1 MIMSGQ
7 QYQWLKW
14 VQQLQA
20 IAQNGL
26 TYTKDVFD
34 KERYKSIQHLAAE
47 IGAHY
52 SDIPQQKIAN
62 IFEDQI
68 GYATPKLD
76 IRGVVF
82 QDNKILLV
90 QEKSDQLWTLPG
102 GWVDVN
108 ESPSTA
114 VEKEIVEESG
124 YICKA
129 KKILALYDMNKHSY
143 PPHSSHVYKLYIL
156 CELIGG
162 EAKSSIETSAVRFY
176 EEDNIPKLSLKRS
189 TPEHIKRMFEHK
201 SNPEFPTDF
210 D

>member
-1 MIMSGQ
+1 MNQ
-7 QYQWLKW
+7 DTKYQWLKW

-34 KERYKSIQHLAAE
+34 QQRFEEIQKIAAE
-47 IGAHY
+47 IAAHH
-52 SDIPQQKIAN
+52 SDYPHEKIVTLFQDQK
-62 IFEDQI
+62 

-76 IRGVVF
+76 VRGAVF

-90 QEKSDQLWTLPG
+90 QERSDQLWTLPG
-102 GWVDVN
+102 GWVDIHD
-108 ESPSTA
+108 SPSAA

-129 KKILALYDMNKHSY
+129 KKLLSILDMNKHAY
-143 PPHSSHVYKLYIL
+143 PPQMTHLYKIFIL
-156 CELIGG
+156 CEMTGG
-162 EAKSSIETSAVRFY
+162 NPAVSIETMDVRFFA
-176 EEDNIPKLSLKRS
+176 EDDIPPLSIKRTS
-189 TPEHIKRMFEHK
+189 TEQIKRMYEHK
-201 SNPEFPTDF
+201 RNPNLPTDF

>member
-1 MIMSGQ
+1 MNGQ

-34 KERYKSIQHLAAE
+34 KERFEAIQHLAAE
-47 IGAHY
+47 IAAHHT
-52 SDIPQQKIAN
+52 DTPQHKIVN
-62 IFEDQI
+62 IFEDQT
-68 GYATPKLD
+68 GYATPKMD
-76 IRGVVF
+76 VRGVVF

-102 GWVDVN
+102 GWVDVH

-143 PPHSSHVYKLYIL
+143 PPHSAHVYKLYIL

-162 EAKSSIETSAVRFY
+162 EAATSIETTAVQFY
-176 EEDNIPKLSLKRS
+176 EENNIPKLSLRRT
-189 TPEHIKRMFEHK
+189 TPEHIKQMFEHK
-201 SNPEFPTDF
+201 RNPDFPTDF